1 MISTPPRWDLTPLYQ
16 SIDDPQIGKDLSAA
30 AMQARRFALRGQGK
44 IAAMRPADFGKMIAD
59 YDRLNA
65 KTDKV
70 SAFAE
75 MVYTADRADKR
86 NVAFYEKTQAR
97 TNAILS
103 KTDFFEAEIADLSDE
118 ALNRLMTDETA
129 RKYGF
134 WIERVRADRV
144 DLDDKTLAQLDKNAA
159 KTQKALMLYDK
170 TADEIDFTLNGQKTT
185 SSDLY
190 AMAYSADETQR
201 YKAGLAMNDGYK
213 SKADIFASVVNTV
226 AKNKAF
232 SDEKQG
238 FKSPVESRNKS
249 NQIDNA
255 VVAALVSSV
264 DEAMPAVA
272 HRYYALKAKWAGR
285 DKIGYWDRNAPVSGI
300 KPRRYTFDE
309 AKDIV
314 LSAYDSF
321 DKEMGEIA
329 REFFDEKRID
339 AEPRP
344 NKEPGE
350 YAMPIANGKPYI
362 KMSFG
367 GTTNDVLALAHELG
381 HGIHY
386 ELAKKQGS
394 LGMQMPVTTEETA
407 SIFGEMLAFDT
418 LLKREKDPKQRFALL
433 SDKMNRVMLTTFRQI
448 ALHHYEE
455 DIHNTVREKGAVSV
469 PEINSAWTNAQ
480 QKMMGPAVINDERS
494 SSCWADVPHLLKTPF
509 YVYGYAYGE
518 CMTSSLYQVYK
529 DGKIADFPKK
539 YKEMLAKGAAER
551 PDKLLKPFGLD
562 VSKPDFWKQ
571 GLGMMKGYVDKL
583 EQLTPDL
590 TQNRNAAVIKQ
601 SRTVGR

>member
-1 MISTPPRWDLTPLYQ
+1 MTDTPPRWDLTPLYQ
-16 SIDDPQIGKDLSAA
+16 STDDPQIDRDLKAA
-30 AMQARRFALRGQGK
+30 SMQARRFALRGRDKVAG
-44 IAAMRPADFGKMIAD
+44 MPPADFGKMIAD
-59 YDRLNA
+59 YDRLLA
-65 KTDKV
+65 KTDKIN
-70 SAFAE
+70 AFAE
-75 MVYTADRADKR
+75 MTYTADRADER
-86 NVAFYEKTQAR
+86 SIAFYEKVQTR
-97 TNAILS
+97 TENILN
-103 KTDFFEAEIADLSDE
+103 KTAFFEAEIADLSDE
-118 ALNRLMTDETA
+118 TLNRLMTDETA

-144 DLDDKTLAQLDKNAA
+144 DLDDKTLTRLDKNAS
-159 KTQKALMLYDK
+159 KTEKALLLYDK
-170 TADEIDFTLNGQKTT
+170 TQNGISFMLDGEKTT
-185 SSDLY
+185 SDALY
-190 AMAYSADETQR
+190 AMSYSADETER
-201 YKAGLAMNDGYK
+201 YKAGLALNDGYK
-213 SKADIFASVVNTV
+213 SKADVFAAVVNTV
-226 AKNKAF
+226 AGNKAF
-232 SDEKQG
+232 ADEKLG
-238 FKSPVESRNKS
+238 FKFPVESRNKS
-249 NQIDNA
+249 NQIDDA
-255 VVAALVSSV
+255 VVSALVSSV

-285 DKIGYWDRNAPVSGI
+285 DKIGYWDRNAPVAGI

-321 DKEMGEIA
+321 DGEMGAIV
-329 REFFDEKRID
+329 RGFFDEKRID

-350 YAMPIANGKPYI
+350 YAMPIVNGKPYI

-394 LGMQMPVTTEETA
+394 LAMQMPVTVEETA
-407 SIFGEMLAFDT
+407 SIFGEMLTFDA

-455 DIHNTVREKGAVSV
+455 DIHNTVREKGTVSV
-469 PEINSAWTNAQ
+469 PEINKAWTNAQ
-480 QKMMGPAVINDERS
+480 QKMTGSAVINDERS

-529 DGKIADFPKK
+529 DGKIVDFSKK
-539 YKEMLAKGAAER
+539 YKDMLAKGATER
-551 PDKLLKPFGLD
+551 PDRLLLPFGLD

-583 EQLTPDL
+583 ERLTPAM
-590 TQNRNAAVIKQ
+590 TQTKTAGLLKQ
-601 SRTVGR
+601 SKSAGR